1 MNLKNIKKIS
11 IKNNFCFYH
20 NDISSSTMIDAKK
33 YLENKQENLIVL
45 AEEQTK
51 GKGRRGNFWV
61 SPRGNIYSSIAIN
74 NNLEVKDYF
83 QYSILTLIS
92 VKKTIEDFGE
102 TSIFF
107 KWPNDI
113 FYKNM
118 KIGGLILEPFLSN
131 NRNKFVIIGL
141 GININSSPKITSYPT
156 TCINKIIKIDN
167 QYVFFERFLLNF
179 FSNLNNFFIKKN
191 IFFENFKKSLMFL
204 DKKIKIKI
212 DNKKYING
220 IFCGVNID
228 GSLILKEKNKFLNI
242 YSGNII
248 V

>member
-1 MNLKNIKKIS
+1 
-11 IKNNFCFYH
+11 
-20 NDISSSTMIDAKK
+20 
-33 YLENKQENLIVL
+33 
-45 AEEQTK
+45 
-51 GKGRRGNFWV
+51 
-61 SPRGNIYSSIAIN
+61 
-74 NNLEVKDYF
+74 
-83 QYSILTLIS
+83 
-92 VKKTIEDFGE
+92 
-102 TSIFF
+102 
-107 KWPNDI
+107 
-113 FYKNM
+113 
-118 KIGGLILEPFLSN
+118 LILEPFLSN

-141 GININSSPKITSYPT
+141 GININSSPNITSYPT

-179 FSNLNNFFIKKN
+179 FSNLNNFFIQKN

-212 DNKKYING
+212 DNNKYIKG